1 MDKQNIAYAYNI
13 FYNMAKYWKHPKMKK
28 VRHKMSHLP
37 IYMQY
42 SEQAN
47 LETKSDLKAARGWG
61 KERTE
66 VITNGKGVS
75 FGGNGNVLELD

>member
-1 MDKQNIAYAYNI
+1 MT

-28 VRHKMSHLP
+28 VRHKTSHLS

-47 LETKSDLKAARGWG
+47 SETKSGLIAARGWG
-61 KERTE
+61 KEKTE
-66 VITNGKGVS
+66 VITNGKGVF
-75 FGGNGNVLELD
+75 FGGDGNVLELD

>member
-1 MDKQNIAYAYNI
+1 
-13 FYNMAKYWKHPKMKK
+13 
-28 VRHKMSHLP
+28 MSHLP

-47 LETKSDLKAARGWG
+47 PETKSDLIAARGWG